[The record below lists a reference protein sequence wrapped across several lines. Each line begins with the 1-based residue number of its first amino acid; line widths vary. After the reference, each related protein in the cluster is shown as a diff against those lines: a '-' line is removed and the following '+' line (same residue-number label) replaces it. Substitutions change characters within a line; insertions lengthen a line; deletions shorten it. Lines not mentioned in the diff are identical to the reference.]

1 MPLWTGLVFGLHF
14 PIWSATRM
22 VGVVG
27 QPAVDGDGV
36 SGLSEFRG
44 SVVVPWLVAE
54 GVPIPVRAG
63 SDVVARFPIR
73 SVGLG
78 GRAAGAPAASLRGAG
93 RWLMCCGLRC
103 GHGCGVRDGVHLCGL
118 DRFSARILRSSPH
131 FGHPGAV
138 RAVVDCCGASKSLGF
153 RGFTTASQLVAGCG
167 PVPA

>member
-36 SGLSEFRG
+36 SGVSEFRG

-78 GRAAGAPAASLRGAG
+78 GCVAGVPVSGLRGVG
-93 RWLMCCGLRC
+93 RWLMCCG
-103 GHGCGVRDGVHLCGL
+103 
-118 DRFSARILRSSPH
+118 F
-131 FGHPGAV
+131 AV
-138 RAVVDCCGASKSLGF
+138 RPWLRGA
-153 RGFTTASQLVAGCG
+153 
-167 PVPA
+167 